1 MSAIFYSKNI
11 GPVAVNVI
19 IRESH
24 TSSLGITQIPVE
36 TGAKITDHAYK
47 EPKQVELDFADEG
60 AANTWDALVRFQEK
74 REPFIMMTGLYQYKN
89 MLIKEL
95 RAERD
100 ESTFR
105 ILKGTALLQEI
116 ILVKTAHAAGEKQAD
131 GNGKPKDDG
140 KTPDRTEPTKPR
152 GDQPSTADKPNQS
165 TLHSIVYG
173 QQVTPAGSSQ
183 GGLAGGGQSGQGP
196 RGDT

>member
-1 MSAIFYSKNI
+1 MSAILYSKQI
-11 GPVAVNVI
+11 GPVAVNII

-47 EPKQVELDFADEG
+47 EPKQLELDFADEG
-60 AANTWDALVRFQEK
+60 AASTWAALVRFQEQ
-74 REPFIMMTGLYQYKN
+74 RLPFDMVTGLYRYKN

-105 ILKGTALLQEI
+105 IVKGTALLQEI
-116 ILVKTAHAAGEKQAD
+116 LLVKTAKTASEGKSD
-131 GNGKPKDDG
+131 NTGKPKDDG
-140 KTPDRTEPTKPR
+140 DKKTPDRVEQPSTN
-152 GDQPSTADKPNQS
+152 GDQPSVADKPNQS
-165 TLHSIVYG
+165 TLHAIVHG
-173 QQVTPAGSSQ
+173 QQVTPAGS
-183 GGLAGGGQSGQGP
+183 GQSGQGP
-196 RGDT
+196 RGDQ